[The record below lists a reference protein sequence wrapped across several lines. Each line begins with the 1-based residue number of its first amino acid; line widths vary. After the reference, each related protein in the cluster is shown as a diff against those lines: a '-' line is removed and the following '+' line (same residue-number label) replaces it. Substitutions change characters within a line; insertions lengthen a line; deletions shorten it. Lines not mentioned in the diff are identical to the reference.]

1 MPGSAAAA
9 PKVDGAPFPV
19 PVKGI
24 EANSKIVEGQD
35 GSIWV
40 AVGNEA
46 NDVARITPAG
56 AVTEYALESG
66 GAGFEGAS
74 GIARDADGHLWVT
87 GEGKVAELTPADP
100 PTGVAVFD
108 LAQSK
113 GGAVGGASIV
123 LGPDGNMWLASSEI
137 VLKFP
142 PNSPEPPE
150 NTRTLFPVPELN
162 PHDIDVAG
170 NQLAV
175 ADQKNRVITLDTEG
189 VITKEYALDGFSQ
202 GLAGLPGGTIAY
214 SESGADPQAVGL
226 ITPPNKLTPIPTP
239 APGGDPFGVTVG
251 QDGAFWFVM
260 GAFGSLISLEPGGT
274 QLGTPVAGMPTDGLE
289 RQIAT
294 GPNGTLWVTI
304 TKPEAEAVARIS
316 GVEKA
321 PVPDP
326 QPKPGPKPQPTLV
339 PPAPRPIEPDTVI
352 SGGSMTVKMR
362 ANRAKVSFRF
372 SSPSTGASFE
382 CAVVKLAPRLVSAP
396 VFAPCGSPKSYRLP
410 PGRYRFEVR
419 AVLGGV
425 ADRSPAS
432 TTVRV
437 VRPHRHRHRHR

>member
-1 MPGSAAAA
+1 MIAPGRIRGFLLALIAPLALAFPASAAAA

-66 GAGFEGAS
+66 GSALEGAS
-74 GIARDADGHLWVT
+74 GIARDAQGHLWVT
-87 GEGKVAELTPADP
+87 GEGKVAEFTPADP

-142 PNSPEPPE
+142 PSSPEPPE

-175 ADQKNRVITLDTEG
+175 ADQKNRVITLGTDGT
-189 VITKEYALDGFSQ
+189 ITKEYALDGFSQ
-202 GLAGLPGGTIAY
+202 GLAGLPSGTIAY

-226 ITPPNKLTPIPTP
+226 IAPPNKLTPIPTP

-260 GAFGSLISLEPGGT
+260 GAFGSLARLQPGGT
-274 QLGTPVAGMPTDGLE
+274 SLSFVDGMPKAGLE

-294 GPNGTLWVTI
+294 GPNNTLYVTI
-304 TKPEAEAVARIS
+304 TNPGSEAVARVS
-316 GVEKA
+316 GLEP
-321 PVPDP
+321 PVV
-326 QPKPGPKPQPTLV
+326 KPPHVLVPETTITKGPKAKVRTKGH
-339 PPAPRPIEPDTVI
+339 R
-352 SGGSMTVKMR
+352 
-362 ANRAKVSFRF
+362 RAKVSFKF
-372 SSPSTGASFE
+372 SSNPGASFE
-382 CAVVKLAPRLVSAP
+382 CRLVKVLRRKKDHTA
-396 VFAPCGSPKSYRLP
+396 FRPCSSPRTYRIGF
-410 PGRYRFEVR
+410 GRYRFEVR

-425 ADRSPAS
+425 TDPTPAKRSF
-432 TTVRV
+432 RV
-437 VRPHRHRHRHR
+437 TH